1 MTDIQAQIDA
11 AFSYRGHVTAVLKN
25 GETVEGY
32 LFNRERGGDYV
43 ELILKNSDERR
54 KLAVAELEKIDF
66 SGKDHA
72 ETHEQ
77 FMKRTG
83 GKS

>member
-1 MTDIQAQIDA
+1 MTDIRAQIDA
-11 AFSYRGHVTAVLKN
+11 AFSYRGHITAVLKS

-32 LFNRERGGDYV
+32 LFNRQRGGDFV

-54 KLAVAELEKIDF
+54 KLSVADLEKIEF

-72 ETHEQ
+72 ETYEQ